1 MRKTITIGELGTII
15 TGKTPPTTNKNY
27 YGDYAVFI
35 KPTDISEQSKY
46 TYETE
51 EMYSKLAAE
60 KYKSSQIPQGAI
72 CVPCIG
78 TIGTKMTMAPCDC
91 YTNQSINSIICNEN
105 YDNEYVY
112 YLIKHFLPGLKAYNL
127 GTASGREYVSK
138 SNFEKIELVAEQ
150 DKTIQIK
157 LGKVLSRYDSLIENY
172 QKQIKLLEEAAQ
184 RLYKEWF
191 VDLRFPGHENTKN
204 VNGLPDGWEKRT
216 FGSVIEYEIGGGWG
230 ADTKTSNSIIPAYV
244 IRGTDMSAL
253 DMGAL
258 KELPYRFHQESNY
271 KARQLMHND
280 IVFEV
285 SGGSKNEGVAKTFLV
300 QQELLDKLDNH
311 VICASFCKLIR
322 LKDSSTAY
330 YIYDTLKEWRASGI
344 TTQYDKRSAS
354 SIVNYRWK
362 DFLSQ
367 QEIVIPNE
375 IVLRDYIKKSELIH
389 SSITK
394 KSSQIRLLTEARD
407 RLLPKLM
414 SGEIEVSGDGL
425 KGQQS
430 VSPMATPWVRK

>member
-1 MRKTITIGELGTII
+1 MRKTINIGDLGTII

-60 KYKSSQIPQGAI
+60 KYESSLIPKGAI

-112 YLIKHFLPGLKAYNL
+112 YLIKNFLPGLKAYNL

-150 DKTIQIK
+150 DKDIQKRI
-157 LGKVLSRYDSLIENY
+157 GVILSRYDSLIENY

-191 VDLRFPGHENTKN
+191 VDLHFPGHESTNI
-204 VNGLPDGWEKRT
+204 VDGVPEGWEIVTINDVTSKITTGLNPRKNFVLGNGNNYYVTIKNMANNTIYLDDKCDKIDDEAIEKINKRSDLKT
-216 FGSVIEYEIGGGWG
+216 GDILFSGIGTIGRVCLIDIPTNNWNVSESVFTLRANDMVSKEFMYLLLL
-230 ADTKTSNSIIPAYV
+230 
-244 IRGTDMSAL
+244 GTDVQNYCQAHAH
-253 DMGAL
+253 GAAQKGIRMADL
-258 KELPYRFHQESNY
+258 KAFKFSLAPR
-271 KARQLMHND
+271 
-280 IVFEV
+280 EV
-285 SGGSKNEGVAKTFLV
+285 MQDFT
-300 QQELLDKLDNH
+300 
-311 VICASFCKLIR
+311 R
-322 LKDSSTAY
+322 
-330 YIYDTLKEWRASGI
+330 
-344 TTQYDKRSAS
+344 
-354 SIVNYRWK
+354 IVNPYINIVSRIQ
-362 DFLSQ
+362 SQ
-367 QEIVIPNE
+367 
-375 IVLRDYIKKSELIH
+375 L
-389 SSITK
+389 
-394 KSSQIRLLTEARD
+394 RLLTEARD

-414 SGEIEVSGDGL
+414 SGEIEI
-425 KGQQS
+425 
-430 VSPMATPWVRK
+430 